1 MAETKAEAPAPTL
14 PRHHTLWRR
23 GQAAVRDLWI
33 GGVLLALIVAFSI
46 GSPYF
51 LTRAN
56 WLNTSSTA
64 TEVLLLAVGE
74 TFVICAGGIDLSV
87 GAVLGFAGTAGAW
100 VMAHLISGSPA
111 GASIGIVALG
121 FAAAVAAGAAFGLA
135 NGFPWPGPA
144 SRRSW

>member
-1 MAETKAEAPAPTL
+1 MAGTKADTQAPAL
-14 PRHHTLWRR
+14 LGQRALWLRSWSV
-23 GQAAVRDLWI
+23 VRDLWI

-46 GSPYF
+46 DSPYF

-87 GAVLGFAGTAGAW
+87 GAVLGFSGMVGAW
-100 VMAHLISGSPA
+100 VMAHRVAVTSGADLLSV
-111 GASIGIVALG
+111 SVG
-121 FAAAVAAGAAFGLA
+121 FAAAALAGGVCSA
-135 NGFPWPGPA
+135 
-144 SRRSW
+144 

>member
-1 MAETKAEAPAPTL
+1 MAGTKADTQAPAL
-14 PRHHTLWRR
+14 LGQRALWLRSWSV
-23 GQAAVRDLWI
+23 VRDLWI

-46 GSPYF
+46 DSPYF

-100 VMAHLISGSPA
+100 VMTQVVSGPPTGTA
-111 GASIGIVALG
+111 VGVVAVG
-121 FAAAVAAGAAFGLA
+121 FAAAVLAGGAFGLV
-135 NGFPWPGPA
+135 N
-144 SRRSW
+144 